1 MGSADGT
8 HDESRMKFRN
18 LTSRV
23 FIFLLCL
30 SVSQAWFWS
39 SDESSETLTEEAADE
54 TEEESEDVIKPEPG
68 EAPQLSQEQLN
79 VANREEFERR
89 LTETLKAHESLH
101 LNTDSHLAAD
111 HDHDL
116 EFDHQ
121 AFLGEEAD
129 QFKTL
134 TAEES
139 KERLS
144 KIVLKIDVN
153 NDTLIDL
160 EELTKWIKD
169 TQARSVLRRTEDFW
183 LTSNPDRKAELSWD
197 EYRAIQYGFLTDEH
211 ITDKDRRWVMEE
223 DVDPDTLRQFKLLE
237 DRDRRRWTVADRDKN
252 LQLTKEE
259 FKGFI
264 HPEYY
269 EHMYSVNRD
278 ETMADLDLDA
288 DGKLSL
294 SEFVKHLYGDT
305 EGLDV
310 ADWDSAGLQF
320 RQFRDHN
327 KDGFIDK
334 DELMIWIHPREYD
347 QDRAEAEHLIKEA
360 DSNQDKALTVKEVLD
375 NHHIFVSSQA
385 TDFGH
390 DLHYHRDEL

>member
-1 MGSADGT
+1 
-8 HDESRMKFRN
+8 MKFRN

-39 SDESSETLTEEAADE
+39 SDESSESLTEEAADE

-169 TQARSVLRRTEDFW
+169 TQARSVLR
-183 LTSNPDRKAELSWD
+183 
-197 EYRAIQYGFLTDEH
+197 
-211 ITDKDRRWVMEE
+211 
-223 DVDPDTLRQFKLLE
+223 
-237 DRDRRRWTVADRDKN
+237 
-252 LQLTKEE
+252 
-259 FKGFI
+259 
-264 HPEYY
+264 
-269 EHMYSVNRD
+269 
-278 ETMADLDLDA
+278 
-288 DGKLSL
+288 
-294 SEFVKHLYGDT
+294 
-305 EGLDV
+305 
-310 ADWDSAGLQF
+310 
-320 RQFRDHN
+320 
-327 KDGFIDK
+327 
-334 DELMIWIHPREYD
+334 
-347 QDRAEAEHLIKEA
+347 
-360 DSNQDKALTVKEVLD
+360 
-375 NHHIFVSSQA
+375 
-385 TDFGH
+385 
-390 DLHYHRDEL
+390 